1 MTSSNEGRSSSHNK
15 PVITSLSNPRVA
27 DARKLQRRAYRRD
40 TSRFLLEGKR
50 AVGDALSAGVSLQE
64 IFIADDLEVEGNWD
78 VPVHV
83 VGGRVI
89 KALSDAV
96 TPQGVVAVAEMPT
109 APLGALADTDLSLIL
124 DGVSDPGNAG
134 TLIRTAAAAGVGVVV
149 FPKGSV
155 DPFSPKCVRAAA
167 GSLFATKI
175 VVDVD
180 TEEAIR
186 FAGAGG
192 AKMIA
197 TAMTG
202 TPYDGCDMTG
212 RVAIVAGNEAWGI
225 DNAHRALCDEVIS
238 IPIVGQIESL
248 NVAVATGVV
257 LFESLRQ
264 RRLSSGPRREPRD

>member
-1 MTSSNEGRSSSHNK
+1 M
-15 PVITSLSNPRVA
+15 
-27 DARKLQRRAYRRD
+27 
-40 TSRFLLEGKR
+40 LEGKR
-50 AVGDALSAGVSLQE
+50 AVGDALSAGVPVQE
-64 IFIADDLEVEGNWD
+64 IFIADDLEVEGDWD
-78 VPVHV
+78 VPVHR

-96 TPQGVVAVAEMPT
+96 TPQGVVAVAEMST
-109 APLGALADTDLSLIL
+109 ASLDALTETDLSLIL

-134 TLIRTAAAAGVGVVV
+134 TLVRTAAAAGVGVVV
-149 FPKGSV
+149 FPTGSV

-175 VVDVD
+175 VVDVE
-180 TEEAIR
+180 TEAAIR
-186 FAGAGG
+186 FASSSG
-192 AKMIA
+192 AKTIA

-202 TPYDGCDMTG
+202 TPYEECDMTG

-225 DNAHRALCDEVIS
+225 DDTHRALCDEIIS
-238 IPIVGQIESL
+238 IPIVGRVESL

-264 RRLSSGPRREPRD
+264 RRLSSGPRRDPLG